1 MKQASYFFV
10 ILIALFTGFS
20 CSEFSEYPEN
30 KLTQEKQV
38 SRSQQLIQQ
47 AIEAHGGDLYKEAH
61 FSFVFRGN
69 RFSFKNSSHNGY
81 IYTRVLHKGDSV
93 WVDSLKNDKLRR
105 TINGK
110 QIKLSPKEMNTATES
125 INSVIYFATLPH
137 KLSDK
142 AVVSRWVEST
152 PILGKTYQAIEVTFR
167 KEGGGQDFEDRFM
180 YWIEE
185 ETSRVDYLAYSY
197 QTNGG
202 GVRFRKAYNSRI
214 VGGIL
219 FQDYINFKTPLG
231 TELKE
236 LPRLLEAEKLT
247 EISRIETEEVK
258 QIQE

>member
-1 MKQASYFFV
+1 MKQASYFFAV
-10 ILIALFTGFS
+10 LILMFSGFS
-20 CSEFSEYPEN
+20 CSESSENPEN
-30 KLTQEKQV
+30 KLTQEKQM
-38 SRSQQLIQQ
+38 SRSQQLIHQ

-61 FSFVFRGN
+61 YSFVFRGN
-69 RFSFKNSSHNGY
+69 RFSFKNSSHNGT

-93 WVDSLKNDKLRR
+93 WVDSLMNDKLRR

-110 QIKLSPKEMNTATES
+110 QIELSSKEMNSASES

-137 KLSDK
+137 KLADE

-152 PILGKTYQAIEVTFR
+152 QILGKTYQAIEVTFR

-185 ETSRVDYLAYSY
+185 ETSRVDYLGYSY
-197 QTNGG
+197 QVNGG
-202 GVRFRKAYNSRI
+202 GVRFRKAYNSRT

-219 FQDYINFKTPLG
+219 FQDYINFKAPLG
-231 TELKE
+231 TELNQ
-236 LPRLLEAEKLT
+236 LPRLLETEKLT
-247 EISRIETEEVK
+247 EISRIETEEVI

>member
-1 MKQASYFFV
+1 MKQASYFFAV
-10 ILIALFTGFS
+10 LILMFSGFS
-20 CSEFSEYPEN
+20 CSESSENPEN
-30 KLTQEKQV
+30 KLTQEKQM
-38 SRSQQLIQQ
+38 SRSQQLIHQ

-61 FSFVFRGN
+61 YSFVFRGN
-69 RFSFKNSSHNGY
+69 RFSFKNSSHNGT

-93 WVDSLKNDKLRR
+93 WVDSLMNDKLRR

-110 QIKLSPKEMNTATES
+110 QIELSPKDMNTASES

-197 QTNGG
+197 KVNGG

-219 FQDYINFKTPLG
+219 FQDYINFKAPLG
-231 TELKE
+231 TELNQ
-236 LPRLLEAEKLT
+236 LPRLLETEKLT
-247 EISRIETEEVK
+247 EISRIETEEVV